1 MKNIMEKFKSWWR
14 IRWIMPLLLFLCLT
28 SCKDNNENSNS
39 APPFDS
45 SQPVVITD
53 FLPKEGGIGQRLVIY
68 GKNFGND
75 LSLIRVYIGG
85 KEAKVIGVEGE
96 SLYCLVP
103 GKAIKGNIEVW
114 VGKGDNPVVA
124 EAGEIFQYQR
134 KMVVSTVAGYKTDR
148 DDQGWK
154 DGKFK
159 DPDPNK
165 MAAGFRNSGWLK
177 FDPVNPKNLW
187 MVCDGNDGLYLIN
200 FQDST
205 ITKRQGGFD
214 RPRAIDFTIDG
225 QYMLV
230 AEDRGGE
237 DDRNVIRVDRAQNFV
252 NKDII
257 TRYKQCNTVAVHPV
271 NGEMYFNSY
280 EKGQFYRYDLNKYFS
295 EGLGPKD
302 YVSLFFVH
310 DPEWE
315 YRIIIHPTGNYAYVV
330 IVNKHYI
337 LRVDYNWEK
346 QQFNQP
352 YVVCGTI
359 RESGYEDGVG
369 TSTHLNQ
376 PYQGVFVKNTEYEA
390 AGKSDVYDFYF
401 TDKFNHA
408 IRKLTPEGAVTT
420 FAGRGSSS
428 INPNPYGYIDGDLR
442 EEARFDRPTGIAYN
456 EGERA
461 FYVADDENRRLR
473 KIALEEMDEE

>member
-1 MKNIMEKFKSWWR
+1 MKTKSITKCDRWR
-14 IRWIMPLLLFLCLT
+14 IYWIMPLLLLLCLAG
-28 SCKDNNENSNS
+28 CKDNDDNKKE
-39 APPFDS
+39 AAPFDP
-45 SQPVVITD
+45 SQPVQVTD

-271 NGEMYFNSY
+271 NGEMYFNS
-280 EKGQFYRYDLNKYFS
+280 
-295 EGLGPKD
+295 
-302 YVSLFFVH
+302 
-310 DPEWE
+310 
-315 YRIIIHPTGNYAYVV
+315 
-330 IVNKHYI
+330 
-337 LRVDYNWEK
+337 
-346 QQFNQP
+346 
-352 YVVCGTI
+352 
-359 RESGYEDGVG
+359 
-369 TSTHLNQ
+369 
-376 PYQGVFVKNTEYEA
+376 
-390 AGKSDVYDFYF
+390 
-401 TDKFNHA
+401 
-408 IRKLTPEGAVTT
+408 
-420 FAGRGSSS
+420 
-428 INPNPYGYIDGDLR
+428 
-442 EEARFDRPTGIAYN
+442 
-456 EGERA
+456 
-461 FYVADDENRRLR
+461 
-473 KIALEEMDEE
+473 